1 MTSQPA
7 PSDDGITR
15 VFDYPL
21 SQRVQALRV
30 DYAPGESTDWR
41 HVHPAGAFV
50 YVLEGSVRMGLEG
63 EDVQTLEPGDSWHE
77 TPGTVHSV
85 SENASEPTR
94 RACSSSSSSPR
105 DRHRPSRP
113 TE

>member
-85 SENASEPTR
+85 SENASETDP
-94 RACSSSSSSPR
+94 ASLLVVFVVPEGQA
-105 DRHRPSRP
+105 PAVP
-113 TE
+113 AN